1 MNKNI
6 IYFLAGC
13 FVLLWSC
20 KQEID
25 YPYEGKDRIQF
36 QHYSTDWNGNR
47 TYSDSTTFSFGLTP
61 DEVLRDTLKIPVE
74 YLGKGSEQVRKY
86 RVSITADSTNAVE
99 GIHYVAF
106 DEEQTFRPN
115 ELTDTLSI
123 VILRESLPND
133 YTSNENISLVLQMEP
148 TEDFDLG
155 LMGGLQKK
163 ILLNNYMSEPKW
175 WQGSLRGMFGFFHPK
190 KWKFL
195 IEELD
200 EELATY
206 GDIPYDI
213 NSAETQSYQRS
224 LDWYL
229 RKTVVIDDKTGMR
242 VTMNGLEPID

>member
-1 MNKNI
+1 M
-6 IYFLAGC
+6 
-13 FVLLWSC
+13 
-20 KQEID
+20 
-25 YPYEGKDRIQF
+25 
-36 QHYSTDWNGNR
+36 
-47 TYSDSTTFSFGLTP
+47 
-61 DEVLRDTLKIPVE
+61 
-74 YLGKGSEQVRKY
+74 
-86 RVSITADSTNAVE
+86 
-99 GIHYVAF
+99 
-106 DEEQTFRPN
+106 
-115 ELTDTLSI
+115 SI

-133 YTSNENISLVLQMEP
+133 YTSNENIRLVLQMEP

-155 LMGGLQKK
+155 LMGGLQKR

-213 NSAETQSYQRS
+213 NSAETQSYQKS

-229 RKTVVIDDKTGMR
+229 RQTVVIDDKTGMR